1 LSATSTSEG
10 ISNEKALC
18 LVRGGSRSSSS
29 ASMTAK
35 VSALW
40 HTELMVVEYG
50 FDTIVHVKL
59 MPSSLVS
66 FVVQTDRLA
75 SMNINPSCLEN
86 SLVVACT
93 LSSDC
98 KHIVTTVTMKSK
110 KKRNGHNKSVVLSE
124 VVTNLGHGEE
134 KGDMDM
140 DMDKQRQSVHLR
152 LRVVYRRM
160 ASVQLKDLC
169 QVYLQSSYSTNMN
182 NSNTTTND
190 MGSIQWVPT
199 KDEGPP
205 IVEFPLELRN
215 EMVLSPTANGG
226 GAWVGLVGRK
236 DELISFNNR
245 NDQSDGNTSVGG
257 ILLYG
262 WAFDA
267 KQKHVYNR
275 HVATSSSQPGQ
286 PQQQERRRDVGCCL
300 EGSYRVAWPI
310 HLIVTQNALSQYN
323 AVFQF
328 LFSVGRISSLLR
340 GAWAL
345 LMASKSQTK
354 SLMHASRLR
363 SRMAFLVDTLQYYF
377 HVDVIAAQWHCLNE
391 ILEETKTTHDFE
403 KVQTGHAK
411 FLASISRQCLLHVR
425 TVRDALD
432 QVLETCTALCNCIGE
447 HSNELD
453 EEDEQLQQID
463 ATFTRCSSYLFLVLS
478 GISDKL
484 LLRLD
489 FNDYFSKAANEL
501 GGAVSVSVP

>member
-1 LSATSTSEG
+1 
-10 ISNEKALC
+10 
-18 LVRGGSRSSSS
+18 
-29 ASMTAK
+29 
-35 VSALW
+35 
-40 HTELMVVEYG
+40 
-50 FDTIVHVKL
+50 
-59 MPSSLVS
+59 
-66 FVVQTDRLA
+66 
-75 SMNINPSCLEN
+75 
-86 SLVVACT
+86 
-93 LSSDC
+93 
-98 KHIVTTVTMKSK
+98 
-110 KKRNGHNKSVVLSE
+110 
-124 VVTNLGHGEE
+124 
-134 KGDMDM
+134 
-140 DMDKQRQSVHLR
+140 
-152 LRVVYRRM
+152 
-160 ASVQLKDLC
+160 
-169 QVYLQSSYSTNMN
+169 
-182 NSNTTTND
+182 
-190 MGSIQWVPT
+190 
-199 KDEGPP
+199 
-205 IVEFPLELRN
+205 
-215 EMVLSPTANGG
+215 MVLSPTANGG

-403 KVQTGHAK
+403 KVQTLK
-411 FLASISRQCLLHVR
+411 EKI
-425 TVRDALD
+425 
-432 QVLETCTALCNCIGE
+432 
-447 HSNELD
+447 NELRSSKGILGYLFAGKKIVQIKDDLFDLVGFEIASNNGSIVVESIEKLIKKATDFYVPLIDGFDD
-453 EEDEQLQQID
+453 ELHLIPDVLDIDNTDDYSSKMSDSLMYLHNLIEKNKIPFLGDDEAVITVLTEAESREAD
-463 ATFTRCSSYLFLVLS
+463 FFETFQRLRQTSREIEHKFELNSYSYLLEKKEIENYVCVE
-478 GISDKL
+478 KL
-484 LLRLD
+484 Q
-489 FNDYFSKAANEL
+489 
-501 GGAVSVSVP
+501 GVV